1 MAQDKVSYRYAKAI
15 FDYVK
20 DGANLRSLIA
30 ELKEFAQT
38 VSTHSELSLV
48 LTSDIYSTEDRH
60 AILKDLFLKKSL
72 SETAKRVLL
81 VLSSAKRLGLVASI
95 AERLQLIL
103 LESTNVMPLIVET
116 ATTLEADEKK
126 KIEEKFQTLLGKKV
140 EATYIVVPS
149 LIGGLKATAGG
160 RTYDGSLVGWLNSFE
175 DILISG

>member
-1 MAQDKVSYRYAKAI
+1 M
-15 FDYVK
+15 
-20 DGANLRSLIA
+20 
-30 ELKEFAQT
+30 
-38 VSTHSELSLV
+38 
-48 LTSDIYSTEDRH
+48 
-60 AILKDLFLKKSL
+60 
-72 SETAKRVLL
+72 
-81 VLSSAKRLGLVASI
+81 SSAKRLGLLASV

-175 DILISG
+175 DSLISG